1 MWGSFIAIF
10 IKSPVEV
17 PLAISMVDKNKP
29 LGKVEKV
36 FTFLFLASIALIP
49 IGIAVMLQPPP
60 KTTNNFSLAPD
71 VHFQNPFK
79 W

>member
-49 IGIAVMLQPPP
+49 IGIVVML
-60 KTTNNFSLAPD
+60 
-71 VHFQNPFK
+71 
-79 W
+79 